1 MGTCL
6 PPPPLSPPILKV
18 TGVRSLVGIFHIF
31 LPGLVIT
38 YKHKYSVRECLGF
51 GLKFFCTLL
60 FLLSSSSRKPF
71 SVHLP
76 QLGAASKAV
85 NWTHHCLCSH
95 SLTDKH
101 SLCFQFFFAISDS
114 AWTSSFTYWCLYF
127 KKLEPQKEH
136 CWVKG
141 VFVFINSRCYQIA
154 FQRLCHFTFLPVVGG
169 GSFFSASPRAVYL
182 S

>member
-1 MGTCL
+1 MKLHHIFYFFSSPLQKVLFFAVVLAPLFCPPVGTCL
-6 PPPPLSPPILKV
+6 PLPPLSPPILKV
-18 TGVRSLVGIFHIF
+18 TGVGSLVGIFHIF

-38 YKHKYSVRECLGF
+38 YKHKYSLRECLGF

-76 QLGAASKAV
+76 QLRAASKAV

-101 SLCFQFFFAISDS
+101 SLCFQVFFFCHRRQ
-114 AWTSSFTYWCLYF
+114 CLDIQFYLLVPLF
-127 KKLEPQKEH
+127 QEARAPEGGLLGEG
-136 CWVKG
+136 G
-141 VFVFINSRCYQIA
+141 VCF
-154 FQRLCHFTFLPVVGG
+154 H
-169 GSFFSASPRAVYL
+169 
-182 S
+182 